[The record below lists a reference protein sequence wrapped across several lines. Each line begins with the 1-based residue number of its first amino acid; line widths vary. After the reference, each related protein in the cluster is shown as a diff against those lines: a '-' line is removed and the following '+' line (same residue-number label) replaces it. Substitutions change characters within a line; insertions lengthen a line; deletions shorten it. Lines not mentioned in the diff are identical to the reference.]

1 LNQFRLGADTASI
14 NYERRI
20 AIMYRS
26 ILIPLDGSEIAETI
40 LPEIEHFAPDYST
53 RIVVV
58 RVCQAQAMT
67 ERYASEVQSRVV
79 QEVEAYLEDMKARL
93 NAKGFTVELHICSG
107 AAAWEIL
114 DLSERTDVDLI
125 AMSTH
130 GRSGIGRW
138 LLGSVAEKVL
148 RHSRKPVL
156 LLPAKS

>member
-1 LNQFRLGADTASI
+1 
-14 NYERRI
+14 
-20 AIMYRS
+20 MYHS

-40 LPEIEHFAPDYST
+40 LPEIQNLTPDYSA

-58 RVCQAQAMT
+58 RVCHAQAMT
-67 ERYASEVQSRVV
+67 EKYAAEVQSRVA
-79 QEVEAYLEDMKARL
+79 QEAETYLENMKARL
-93 NAKGFTVELHICSG
+93 NSKGFTVELHICYG
-107 AAAWEIL
+107 DAAWEIL
-114 DLSERTDVDLI
+114 DLSERTNVDLI

>member
-1 LNQFRLGADTASI
+1 LDLGAEAAAI
-14 NYERRI
+14 NNERRI
-20 AIMYRS
+20 TIMYRS

-40 LPEIEHFAPDYST
+40 LPEIEHLAPDYTS

-58 RVCQAQAMT
+58 RVCHAQAMT
-67 ERYASEVQSRVV
+67 EKYAVEVHPRVV
-79 QEVEAYLEDMKARL
+79 QEAEAYLENMKARL
-93 NAKGFTVELHICSG
+93 NSKGFTVELHICYG
-107 AAAWEIL
+107 DAAWEIL
-114 DLSERTDVDLI
+114 DLSERANVDLI

-156 LLPAKS
+156 LLPVQS